1 MRPDDDAPKDKSSQ
15 MKAFRD
21 LLGRDAPDLDA
32 LARML
37 PGLTGTGLLEEALA
51 ECRHRARDRA
61 SQAVWKPFRNLLEAG
76 AAQAR
81 ARRMSTWQH
90 DPERRTLWLKAAMA
104 PPFTDLH
111 PPQRLHALAAGL
123 RAAGLAV
130 ALGLEKAPRPLIAFA
145 HPLPH
150 GTEGREEW
158 VEVGLSEPSKVPL
171 AQLPGHAALHLPG
184 GVELLEARQVPNHA
198 TPLAELCTGS
208 HWAWTAPESLHSA
221 AQERLEAFRAA
232 ETWTL
237 EKSGKVD
244 GQKALKH
251 VEVRDRVLDL
261 AWEGRTLHLHL
272 RQESGEALNPAKLLG
287 GILGVEPAAITK
299 LVRLRLDLRED
310 PRLQASDRF
319 APKLHNIWEDAV
331 LLESSDG
338 PDLVDDEDDDE
349 PLKLG

>member
-1 MRPDDDAPKDKSSQ
+1 MRPDDDATHDKSSLL
-15 MKAFRD
+15 KTFRD
-21 LLGRDAPDLDA
+21 LLGRNAPDLAA
-32 LARML
+32 LDRML
-37 PGLTGTGLLEEALA
+37 PGLAEAGLLEEALA
-51 ECRHRARDRA
+51 DCRHRARDRA
-61 SQAVWKPFRNLLEAG
+61 SQALWKPFRNLLEAG

-81 ARRMSTWQH
+81 ARRMATWQH
-90 DPERRTLWLKAAMA
+90 DPDRRTLWLKLDLA

-123 RAAGLAV
+123 RAAGLVV
-130 ALGLEKAPRPLIAFA
+130 ALGLEKAPRPLVAFA

-158 VEVGLSEPSKVPL
+158 AEVDLSEPSKVPL
-171 AQLPGHAALHLPG
+171 AQLPRHAAPYLPDG
-184 GVELLEARQVPNHA
+184 MELLEVRQVPTHA
-198 TPLAELCTGS
+198 TPLAELCTGA
-208 HWAWTAPESLHSA
+208 HWAWTVPDALYPT
-221 AQERLEAFRAA
+221 AQERLDAFRAA

-237 EKSGKVD
+237 EKSGKVG

-272 RQESGEALNPAKLLG
+272 KQESGEALNPAKLLG
-287 GILGVEPAAITK
+287 GILGVAPAAITK
-299 LVRLRLDLRED
+299 LLRLRLDLRED

-338 PDLVDDEDDDE
+338 PDLVDDQDDDE